1 MTQHRQTC
9 IRDDKELEVSNGG
22 KKFNNI
28 KIVTVTDVILTSKQ
42 NQEIEGKSH

>member
-9 IRDDKELEVSNGG
+9 NRDDKELEVSNGG

-28 KIVTVTDVILTSKQ
+28 KIVTDVILTSKQ